1 MPRIQRA
8 GDKSK
13 DQTYFIW
20 QIKKEQ
26 LPHILFPVGEFD
38 SKSEVREY
46 AKSKGL
52 ITSDKPDSQGLC
64 FVGQTS
70 LRDMLLEVIGEKQGN
85 IVTYITHDQIESIGL
100 KLTRK
105 NWLPSKRGI
114 PKTIL
119 GKHKGAFLY
128 TIGQRQNLGISNG
141 PWFVSEV
148 DIENN
153 EVVVCHQNFD
163 QAIEANTIIV
173 KECNW
178 HLDLELYKIERHK
191 WEKELTNVIDR
202 LDPKF
207 NDFFNRIN
215 TNDESKGFGYFII
228 ECECQLRYRSPSYAC
243 TIFYDEEDNQAFVYF
258 KEPVKSIAKGQSAVF
273 YNKECVLL
281 GGSIIDVVV

>member
-1 MPRIQRA
+1 MARIQRA

-26 LPHILFPVGEFD
+26 LPHTLFPVGEFNT
-38 SKSEVREY
+38 KSEVREY

-70 LRDMLLEVIGEKQGN
+70 LRDMLLEVLGEKVGN
-85 IVTYITHDQIESIGL
+85 VVTHMTKEQMESIGL
-100 KLTRK
+100 KITRK
-105 NWLPSKRGI
+105 NTLQFACSV
-114 PKTIL
+114 PKIKL
-119 GKHKGAFLY
+119 GEHSGAFLY

-153 EVVVCHQNFD
+153 EVIVCHQNFD

-173 KECNW
+173 KDCNW
-178 HLDLELYKIERHK
+178 HLDLDFCKVERHK
-191 WEKELTNVIDR
+191 WEKDLLSKINSFDSNINEFLN
-202 LDPKF
+202 K
-207 NDFFNRIN
+207 IN
-215 TNDESKGFGYFII
+215 TNDDSKGYGYYII
-228 ECECQLRYRSPSYAC
+228 ECSCQLRYRSQAFPC
-243 TIFYDEEDNQAFVYF
+243 TVFYDEEDNQALVSFN
-258 KEPVKSIAKGQSAVF
+258 EPIKSIAKGQSAVF
-273 YNKECVLL
+273 YDKDGVLL
-281 GGSIIDVVV
+281 GGSVIDVVV

>member
-26 LPHILFPVGEFD
+26 LPHILFPVGEFE
-38 SKSEVREY
+38 SKSEVRDY
-46 AKSKGL
+46 AKSRGL

-85 IVTYITHDQIESIGL
+85 IVTYITPDQIESIGL

-105 NWLPSKRGI
+105 NQLPSKRGI

-119 GKHKGAFLY
+119 GEHKGAFLY

-148 DIENN
+148 DIEMN

-163 QAIEANTIIV
+163 KAIEASTIIV
-173 KECNW
+173 KDCNW
-178 HLDLELYKIERHK
+178 HLDLDFYKVERHK
-191 WEKELTNVIDR
+191 WEKQLTSVIDKF
-202 LDPKF
+202 DPKF

-228 ECECQLRYRSPSYAC
+228 ECECQLRYRSPVSEC
-243 TIFYDEEDNQAFVYF
+243 TIFYDEEDNQAFVSF

-273 YNKECVLL
+273 YDKEGVLL